1 MSVRPHG
8 QIHDNPKQNDNMMTK
23 KILNLLLPVCLS
35 AATTAGAQT
44 LTLKLSEARKD
55 VSPMLYGLMTEE
67 INYAYEGGLYDQLVR
82 DPQMKE
88 VERPRRFGPGFRVR
102 PRHWSLTDTLN
113 AELTLR
119 QNDAPVP
126 YKNNSLLVET
136 RKEGIGLVNPG
147 FWGMG
152 VRPSARYDGTL
163 FVKGEGTISVL
174 LESTDGQTVY
184 ASGTL
189 SGLSADWRKYDFTL
203 TTGADIAPTKDARLR
218 IRFDK
223 SGSYQ
228 LTRVTL
234 RPADTYKGHG
244 LRRDLMELMAEMK
257 PAFLRFPGG
266 NYLEGNSFHERFD
279 WKQTIGDPNLRPG
292 HQCPWGYWSS
302 DGLGLLEFLTWIEDL
317 GGEPIL
323 GVFAGYTLNGDYVE
337 GEYLEPFIQDALD
350 EIEYVIGGPETKW
363 GARRVQDG
371 HPEPF
376 KLHYVEI
383 GNEDFFDRS
392 GSYQGRYMQFYDAI
406 KARYPQLEII
416 ASVSERQFY
425 MSGVKDRSEL
435 KLDIV
440 DEHYYRNTLGMYRAA
455 FQYDS
460 YDRNGPKVF
469 CGEWASR
476 EGTPTTNLNA
486 ALGDA
491 AWMACMERNSD
502 IVIASCYAPLFVNV
516 SEGAMQWESDLLG
529 HDALSA
535 YGSPSY
541 YAQCLFAQYLGDKIL
556 PVAAEGIPT
565 FTADDREGGE
575 LPQIYYTATL
585 DSKSGKIYLK
595 LVNAVGKAQ
604 TVKLAFDGKRK
615 VGTVKKIELAA
626 DDPLA
631 TNSIDAPTA
640 VVPVESTVRL
650 RNGSVS
656 LAPYSVTVFEL

>member
-1 MSVRPHG
+1 M
-8 QIHDNPKQNDNMMTK
+8 K
-23 KILNLLLPVCLS
+23 KTVLLS
-35 AATTAGAQT
+35 AAFLLLAGAAGAQT
-44 LTLKLSEARKD
+44 LTLKLREARKD

-67 INYAYEGGLYDQLVR
+67 INYAYEGGLYAQLVR
-82 DPQMKE
+82 DPQVKE
-88 VERPRRFGPGFRVR
+88 LVQPQRGQSGPVR
-102 PRHWSLTDTLN
+102 PRYW
-113 AELTLR
+113 ELSDPAGATMTLR
-119 QNDAPVP
+119 QNEAHVN
-126 YKNNSLLVET
+126 YRNNSLLVEVS
-136 RKEGIGLVNPG
+136 RPGVALLNRG
-147 FWGMG
+147 FWGMA
-152 VRPSARYDGTL
+152 VRPATTYVGSLYAKGAGSLTL
-163 FVKGEGTISVL
+163 SLV
-174 LESTDGQTVY
+174 STDGGTVY
-184 ASGTL
+184 ATQRV
-189 SGLSADWRKYDFTL
+189 SGLGSDWRKFDFRL
-203 TTGADIAPTKDARLR
+203 ATGAAVTPTKDAMLR
-218 IRFDK
+218 IAFDAP
-223 SGSYQ
+223 GTYQ
-228 LTRVTL
+228 LTRVML
-234 RPADTYKGHG
+234 FPPSYKGHG
-244 LRRDLMELMAEMK
+244 LRTDLMDLMAEMK

-266 NYLEGNSFHERFD
+266 NYLEGNTFHERFD
-279 WKQTIGDPNLRPG
+279 WKRTIGDVNFRPG

-323 GVFAGYTLNGDYVE
+323 GVFAGYTLNRDYVE

-363 GARRVQDG
+363 GAQRVRDG
-371 HPEPF
+371 HPAPF

-392 GSYQGRYMQFYDAI
+392 GSYQGRYMQFYKAI
-406 KARYPQLEII
+406 KAKYPQLQII
-416 ASVSERQFY
+416 ASTSEQQFY
-425 MSGVKDRSEL
+425 EGGVMDRSQL
-435 KLDIV
+435 QLDIV

-476 EGTPTTNLNA
+476 EGEPTTNLNA

-502 IVIASCYAPLFVNV
+502 HVIASCYAPLFVNV
-516 SEGAMQWESDLLG
+516 SEGAMQWRSDLLG

-556 PVAAEGIPT
+556 PVSAEGIPT

-585 DSKSGKIYLK
+585 DSKTGRIYLK
-595 LVNAVGKAQ
+595 LVNAVGTPQ
-604 TVKLAFDGKRK
+604 TVRLAFDSKRP
-615 VGTVKKIELAA
+615 VRDIKKIEIAA

-631 TNSIDAPTA
+631 TNSIDAPKA
-640 VVPVESTVRL
+640 VVPVESVVRL
-650 RNGSVS
+650 KKGAVTLS
-656 LAPYSVTVFEL
+656 PYSITVLEF

>member
-1 MSVRPHG
+1 MR
-8 QIHDNPKQNDNMMTK
+8 K
-23 KILNLLLPVCLS
+23 KLLLVS
-35 AATTAGAQT
+35 AAALVAGAASAQT
-44 LTLKLSEARKD
+44 LTLKLSEAQKN

-82 DPQMKE
+82 DPQVKE
-88 VERPRRFGPGFRVR
+88 IDVPRRRTPGTRIR
-102 PRHWSLTDTLN
+102 PRHWELTDTLN
-113 AELTLR
+113 GTMTVL
-119 QNDAPVP
+119 QNNGPVD
-126 YKNNSLLVET
+126 YKNNSLLIET
-136 RKEGIGLVNPG
+136 GKPGIGLVNNG

-152 VRPSARYDGTL
+152 VRPSSRYDGSL
-163 FVKGEGTISVL
+163 YVKGTAAMTVF
-174 LESTDGQTVY
+174 LESSDGRTVY
-184 ASGTL
+184 ASAPL
-189 SGLSADWRKYDFTL
+189 SGRSAEWHRLGFTL
-203 TTGADIAPTKDARLR
+203 TTGSDVVPTKDAR
-218 IRFDK
+218 IRVRFENA
-223 SGSYQ
+223 GSCQ
-228 LTRVTL
+228 LTRLTL

-244 LRRDLMELMAEMK
+244 LRKDLMELMAEMK

-266 NYLEGNSFHERFD
+266 NYLEGTTFHERFD
-279 WKQTIGDPNLRPG
+279 WKRTIGDPDLRPG

-337 GEYLEPFIQDALD
+337 GDYLEPFIQDALD

-363 GARRVQDG
+363 GARRAQDG
-371 HPEPF
+371 HPAPF
-376 KLHYVEI
+376 KLRYVEI

-392 GSYQGRYMQFYDAI
+392 GSYQVRYMQFYDAI

-416 ASVSERQFY
+416 ASTSEQQFY
-425 MSGVKDRSEL
+425 SGGVMDRASL

-476 EGTPTTNLNA
+476 EGEPTTNLNA

-516 SEGAMQWESDLLG
+516 GEGAMQWRSDLLG
-529 HDALSA
+529 FDALNA

-556 PVAAEGIPT
+556 PVTASDIPT
-565 FTADDREGGE
+565 FTATDREGGE
-575 LPQIYYTATL
+575 LPQIYYSATM

-595 LVNAVGKAQ
+595 LVNAVGTPQ
-604 TVKLAFDGKRK
+604 TVKLAFDGKRRT
-615 VGTVKKIELAA
+615 GDIKKIEIAA
-626 DDPLA
+626 NDPLA

-640 VVPVESTVRL
+640 VVPVESVVRL
-650 RNGSVS
+650 RQGAVS
-656 LAPYSVTVFEL
+656 LAPYSITVFEL